1 MKFVFKFP
9 SQGPDLMGNVVVGL
23 FKAGCVLYFPTIL
36 STLFCI
42 RESALMQVGL
52 SYERLGI

>member
-1 MKFVFKFP
+1 MVNVFV
-9 SQGPDLMGNVVVGL
+9 SL